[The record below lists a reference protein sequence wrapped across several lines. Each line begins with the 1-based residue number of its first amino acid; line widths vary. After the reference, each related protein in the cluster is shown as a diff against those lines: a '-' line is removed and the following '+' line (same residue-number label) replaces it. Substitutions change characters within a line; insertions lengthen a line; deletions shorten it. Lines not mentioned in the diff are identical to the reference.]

1 MVHHGMNTQ
10 TQETK
15 RIVEALLFSTGEPLS
30 ISKIQQIVQT
40 DIPVTTKE
48 LKNILLDLQVEYAEQ
63 ERSFALEIIAEGYIL
78 RTKAP
83 YAPYVQLLF
92 NTRKKDKLSQAALET
107 LAIIAYKQPVTKVQ
121 IETIR
126 GVDCSGVLSVLQ
138 DKLLIEV
145 TGKLEAPGRPSLF
158 GTTKEFLKH
167 FGLKNL
173 SDLPPFAPP
182 EKNL

>member
-1 MVHHGMNTQ
+1 MIDVSFQ
-10 TQETK
+10 TTK
-15 RIVEALLFSTGEPLS
+15 CIIEALLFATSEPLS
-30 ISKIQQIVQT
+30 IQKIQQIVQT
-40 DIPVTTKE
+40 AEPVTPRE
-48 LKNILLDLQVEYAEQ
+48 LKKILTEMQAEYIEQ
-63 ERSFALEIIAEGYIL
+63 NRSFGLENIAEGYVL
-78 RTKAP
+78 RTKAD

-92 NTRKKDKLSQAALET
+92 NNRKKDKLSQAALET

-126 GVDCSGVLSVLQ
+126 GVDSSGVLSHLQ
-138 DKLLIEV
+138 ERSLIEI

-173 SDLPPFAPP
+173 VDLPPLAQQ